1 MEHITV
7 FWLNNTY
14 FFYMKNKIGWKGKMN
29 KYKYILTEC
38 RHFLFQWQNI
48 YLPKPLF
55 SLNTNIF
62 HLNMKTF
69 NK

>member
-1 MEHITV
+1 MEHVTV

-55 SLNTNIF
+55 FIEHKYLSFKYENI
-62 HLNMKTF
+62 
-69 NK
+69 